1 MAKQTFTLWI
11 FTLHIFMNTTKEMEL
26 KQRFVLR
33 IKNYNE
39 YSALDISYINNC
51 IIVFTAFLYFKI
63 LAI

>member
-1 MAKQTFTLWI
+1 MD
-11 FTLHIFMNTTKEMEL
+11 TTKEMEL
-26 KQRFVLR
+26 KQRFVLH

-39 YSALDISYINNC
+39 YSALDILYINNC

>member
-1 MAKQTFTLWI
+1 MD
-11 FTLHIFMNTTKEMEL
+11 TTKEMKL
-26 KQRFVLR
+26 KQRFVLH

-39 YSALDISYINNC
+39 HSALDILYINNC

>member
-1 MAKQTFTLWI
+1 
-11 FTLHIFMNTTKEMEL
+11 MNTTKEMEL

-39 YSALDISYINNC
+39 YCALDISYINNC